1 MTIGSNQPYLFPY
14 IGYWQLINMS
24 ETYVI
29 SDSMQYIKKGYINR
43 NNILVDGKRH
53 MFTLEVLGAHS
64 DKLINEIEV
73 GDNPKKFLKS
83 IFHTYKKA
91 PYFHEIYP
99 LIEKILLNDEKN
111 LAKFVG
117 YSVEK
122 IASFLE
128 MDTKFIYLSDLQG
141 ETLLRGQDRTIDICK
156 RVDADHYVNAI
167 GGQELYDKNSFSKSG
182 ITLNFLSSETIE
194 YKQFNNKFVPN
205 LSIIDIMMFNS
216 KDEILKIMDRCK
228 LI

>member
-14 IGYWQLINMS
+14 IGYWQLINIS

-73 GDNPKKFLKS
+73 GNNSKKILKS

-91 PYFHEIYP
+91 PYFH
-99 LIEKILLNDEKN
+99 
-111 LAKFVG
+111 
-117 YSVEK
+117 
-122 IASFLE
+122 
-128 MDTKFIYLSDLQG
+128 
-141 ETLLRGQDRTIDICK
+141 
-156 RVDADHYVNAI
+156 
-167 GGQELYDKNSFSKSG
+167 
-182 ITLNFLSSETIE
+182 
-194 YKQFNNKFVPN
+194 
-205 LSIIDIMMFNS
+205 
-216 KDEILKIMDRCK
+216 
-228 LI
+228 